1 MGSQKSLTQLINSTT
16 TLPQAMCEQV
26 SQVVTGL
33 KAREMSLLVGCSGA
47 MLADFVTYNQ
57 DFYLI
62 QLLLAAK
69 TRRINKSLENVVR
82 KKARD
87 DTQIIIPH
95 YFPQQVFSLAFHSPR
110 ILVARLILPT
120 ADLK

>member
-1 MGSQKSLTQLINSTT
+1 MGFIKEILII
-16 TLPQAMCEQV
+16 
-26 SQVVTGL
+26 
-33 KAREMSLLVGCSGA
+33 SGA
-47 MLADFVTYNQ
+47 MLADFVTCNQ

-69 TRRINKSLENVVR
+69 TRRIIESLENVMR
-82 KKARD
+82 KKLRD

-95 YFPQQVFSLAFHSPR
+95 YFPQQGFSLASHSPQ

-120 ADLK
+120 PDLK